1 VTRCCRQGV
10 EREQLVPLV
19 EIGTVNAH
27 HIQALPQRSCFII
40 DGEFAIVCTPLE
52 YQVALHLL
60 REPQT
65 PLSAAQLSGSL
76 VGSER
81 QLRNAVTRLRRKL
94 ASLGLSIQ
102 RVITYGYALTRSE

>member
-1 VTRCCRQGV
+1 MRNCGRAIK
-10 EREQLVPLV
+10 REQPVPLE
-19 EIGTVNAH
+19 EIGIINDH
-27 HIQALPQRSCFII
+27 HIQALAQRFCFVI

-65 PLSAAQLSGSL
+65 PLSAAQLSGVQ

-94 ASLGLSIQ
+94 APLGLSIQ